1 MEGVAVVTD
10 PLAELEAA
18 EEPADPRTLS
28 QRLVS
33 PHAFDGNGPVP
44 VQVVVAGRDV
54 AKLHVK
60 FVNQWTPGADRL
72 FTNGEIRMLLDAA
85 ALQAEWMREL
95 YEARD
100 LLLARLR
107 AAEAVCELGR
117 KGWHGHPFCACKD
130 CATVRARCEMCSAIA
145 RWLETRS

>member
-1 MEGVAVVTD
+1 MT
-10 PLAELEAA
+10 
-18 EEPADPRTLS
+18 DPRTLS

-107 AAEAVCELGR
+107 AAEAQGDKLAEAVDTFRFAYMGQLG
-117 KGWHGHPFCACKD
+117 HVVIPDALAEMED
-130 CATVRARCEMCSAIA
+130 AAREWKA
-145 RWLETRS
+145 RS